1 MADTFEDV
9 LQIPEGAT
17 GELPQLVLQAGF
29 QRGLLAGCGMG
40 KEELNAWAVMN
51 YSMEDRGIQPAEP
64 HVGLGLTQRNQT
76 DRFLN
81 GDLSYFGVSICIRNA
96 IPCMVHLELGCLDRC
111 LL

>member
-1 MADTFEDV
+1 MLQNPEAD
-9 LQIPEGAT
+9 A
-17 GELPQLVLQAGF
+17 GEPSQLVLQLVF
-29 QRGLLAGCGMG
+29 HTRLLAGCGMG

-81 GDLSYFGVSICIRNA
+81 GDLSYFGVSTPPHWKYI
-96 IPCMVHLELGCLDRC
+96 VHLEQ
-111 LL
+111 

>member
-1 MADTFEDV
+1 
-9 LQIPEGAT
+9 
-17 GELPQLVLQAGF
+17 
-29 QRGLLAGCGMG
+29 MG

-81 GDLSYFGVSICIRNA
+81 GDLSYFGVST
-96 IPCMVHLELGCLDRC
+96 PFPGKYSMHLEQGF
-111 LL
+111 

>member
-1 MADTFEDV
+1 
-9 LQIPEGAT
+9 
-17 GELPQLVLQAGF
+17 
-29 QRGLLAGCGMG
+29 MG

-81 GDLSYFGVSICIRNA
+81 GDLSYFGVSIRL
-96 IPCMVHLELGCLDRC
+96 PVDYLVHLELGSSNWRIPFALASIVDVA
-111 LL
+111 